1 MEYRVEIKEHATKEL
16 AKLQPDIGRKILHSV
31 ESLSS
36 NPRPRQSIKLRESAS
51 SYRLR
56 VGDYRVL
63 YQVDDA
69 EKTVMIFKVGH
80 RREVYRPE

>member
-1 MEYRVEIKEHATKEL
+1 MEYRVEVKEQAIKEL
-16 AKLQPDIGRKILHSV
+16 AKLQPDVGRKIF
-31 ESLSS
+31 ESIEFLAS

-63 YQVDDA
+63 YQIDDS

-80 RREVYRPE
+80 RREVYRAR

>member
-1 MEYRVEIKEHATKEL
+1 MEYRVEVKEPAIKEL
-16 AKLQPDIGRKILHSV
+16 AKLQPDIGRKILDSI
-31 ESLSS
+31 EFLAS

-63 YQVDDA
+63 YQIYDS

-80 RREVYRPE
+80 RREVYRTR